1 MCRTHP
7 AARVFK
13 RIAMTRPKPDL
24 TSVVKL
30 ARKGFSAQVKWR
42 RHLHQY
48 PELSDQEFET
58 TSFLKQELKQ
68 LGLKIRPLRLPTGVV
83 AELRGS
89 RPGPTIAVRS
99 DIDALPVTE
108 RTGLPF
114 ASQIPG
120 RMHACGHDVHMAT
133 VLGTAAILSQ
143 LRHELSGTVRF
154 LFQPAEET
162 PPGGAIALIEHGALK
177 GVSAIF
183 GLHVDPHLPV
193 GMVGLCDGPMMASV
207 CDFDITVHG
216 RGSHA
221 ARPHLSVDA
230 IVVASAVIE
239 ALQKIVS
246 RSTDPQVPV
255 VLTVGKISGGTA
267 RNVIA
272 DRVELTCTVRT
283 LAPDLARKLPT
294 LIRRTVS
301 GVCRAYSGKGETKI
315 VASYP
320 MLVNDNSIN
329 DLYRDVFGAMF
340 GPRKVRSAE
349 RSLGGEDFARY
360 LQKVPGAMCRLGV
373 RNARIGATEPW
384 HSSKFVAD
392 ENAMFYGSALLTG
405 VVLRYAESHTR

>member
-1 MCRTHP
+1 MAKQRELLSTVT
-7 AARVFK
+7 A
-13 RIAMTRPKPDL
+13 
-24 TSVVKL
+24 L
-30 ARKGFSAQVKWR
+30 ARKGFPDQVKWR

-58 TSFLKQELKQ
+58 TAFLKRELQ
-68 LGLKIRPLRLPTGVV
+68 RLGLKIRPLRMPTGIV
-83 AELRGS
+83 AELKGS
-89 RPGPTIAVRS
+89 RPRPIVAVRS

-114 ASQIPG
+114 VSKIPG

-133 VLGTAAILSQ
+133 ALGTAAILSH
-143 LRHELSGTVRF
+143 LRDELSGTVRF

-162 PPGGAIALIEHGALK
+162 PPGGALQMIKHGALT
-177 GVSAIF
+177 GVDAIF

-216 RGSHA
+216 RGGHA
-221 ARPHLSVDA
+221 ARPHLAVDA
-230 IVVASAVIE
+230 IVVASAVVD

-246 RSTDPQVPV
+246 RCTDPQVPV
-255 VLTVGKISGGTA
+255 VLTVGRISGGTA

-301 GVCRAYSGKGETKI
+301 GVCRAYSAKGETKI

-360 LQKVPGAMCRLGV
+360 LEIVPGAMCRLGV
-373 RNARIGATEPW
+373 RNPRIGATEPW

-392 ENAMFYGSALLTG
+392 ENAMSCGAALLAG
-405 VVLRYAESHTR
+405 SVFKYIESRSR